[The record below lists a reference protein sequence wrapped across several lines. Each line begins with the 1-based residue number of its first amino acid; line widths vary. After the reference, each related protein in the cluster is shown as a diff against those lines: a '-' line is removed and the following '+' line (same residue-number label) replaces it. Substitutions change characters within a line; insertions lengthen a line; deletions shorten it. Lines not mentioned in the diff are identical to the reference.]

1 MKSPSFWL
9 FVVIAAVAVLSCG
22 GRGGGMAVLSRID
35 SLAVLS
41 RIDSLAD
48 SRPDSALRQL
58 GGMAAAMASAPEAE
72 RMYYGLLT
80 VKARDKAYVR
90 HTSDSVILSLVDYY
104 EHDGDRRLLPVA
116 YYYAGRVYRD
126 LNNAVKALS
135 YFQKAENA
143 LAETPYRYPFEGNLH
158 SQKGYLLIRQD
169 LYAAAMREFDKAYEY
184 SVERKD
190 TCGII
195 FSLRD
200 KGDVYLT
207 IKDYDKA
214 LLFFDEALRLAKIV
228 KNKKRIIGL
237 YIHIAGCYMTKG
249 NVNKAKDYIVAAK
262 VGIDSLNAK
271 AIYTNFA
278 RIYAKLGYEDSSAF
292 YYYKLGEINDVY
304 AKREACLGL
313 ANYYSKYKED
323 SEKGIYY
330 MNLFKAYSDSVQDI
344 RATEAVAD
352 IDAKY
357 NIRNTEKKINHV
369 TWQRNSIIVLFLVG
383 VLVFSLVTYFRWRR
397 NYRRKKCYD
406 IEVMDGNSNLS
417 PDSELLTEPCD
428 GKNEVIRQE
437 ETRKIESSDG
447 AKQAMQESSTY
458 KKLKGKLVTGK
469 SVSDNEWAELRNVI
483 DIHYDDFTR
492 RITEIHRVSDFELRV
507 CMLIKIDF
515 KVKEIAMLTC
525 HTPMA
530 VTAARRRLCEKF
542 FNEPGSP
549 KRFDDFIRSL

>member
-35 SLAVLS
+35 SLA
-41 RIDSLAD
+41 D
-48 SRPDSALRQL
+48 SRPDSALRTL

-90 HTSDSVILSLVDYY
+90 HTSDSVILGLVDYY
-104 EHDGDRRLLPVA
+104 EHDGDKRLLPVA

-143 LAETPYRYPFEGNLH
+143 LAETPYRYSFEGNLH

-169 LYAAAMREFDKAYEY
+169 LYDAAMREFDKACEY
-184 SVERKD
+184 NVERKD

-200 KGDVYLT
+200 KGDVYYT
-207 IKDYDKA
+207 VKDYDKA
-214 LLFFDEALRLAKIV
+214 LQYFDKALQLAKAVNDKSRETGI
-228 KNKKRIIGL
+228 
-237 YIHIAGCYMTKG
+237 YIYKANCYFKEG
-249 NVNKAKDYIVAAK
+249 NVGLAKKYITIAK
-262 VGIDSLNAK
+262 SGIDSLNAK
-271 AIYTNFA
+271 AIYTNLA
-278 RIYAKLGYEDSSAF
+278 RIFSKLGDKDSSAF
-292 YYYKLGEINDVY
+292 YYSKLGEINDVY

-313 ANYYSKYKED
+313 ANYYSKYKKD
-323 SEKGIYY
+323 NEKGVYY

-357 NIRNTEKKINHV
+357 NAQKKDEEIGLI
-369 TWQRNSIIVLFLVG
+369 TRQRNSIIVFSLVG
-383 VLVFSLVTYFRWRR
+383 VLVFSFVTYFMWRR
-397 NYRRKKCYD
+397 IYRRKKCYD
-406 IEVMDGNSNLS
+406 IEVMDVDFNL
-417 PDSELLTEPCD
+417 PPEFELLTEPCD
-428 GKNEVIRQE
+428 WKNEVIRQE
-437 ETRKIESSDG
+437 EKRQTGSGDK
-447 AKQAMQESSTY
+447 AKQAMQESSTF
-458 KKLKGKLVTGK
+458 KKLKGKLATGK
-469 SVSDNEWAELRNVI
+469 SVSDKEWAELRNVI
-483 DIHYDDFTR
+483 DMHYDDFTI
-492 RITEIHRVSDFELRV
+492 RIMSMHRVSDFELRI
-507 CMLIKIDF
+507 CMLIKLDF

>member
-1 MKSPSFWL
+1 MKFPSFWL

-22 GRGGGMAVLSRID
+22 GRGGGMAVL
-35 SLAVLS
+35 A

-48 SRPDSALRQL
+48 SRPDSALRML

-90 HTSDSVILSLVDYY
+90 HTSDSVIMGLVDYY
-104 EHDGDRRLLPVA
+104 EHDGDKRLLPVA

-126 LNNAVKALS
+126 LNDAVKALS
-135 YFQKAENA
+135 YFQKSENA
-143 LAETPYRYPFEGNLH
+143 LAETPYRYSFEGNLH

-169 LYAAAMREFDKAYEY
+169 LYDAAMREFDKAYEY
-184 SVERKD
+184 NVERKD

-200 KGDVYLT
+200 KGDVYYT
-207 IKDYDKA
+207 VKDYDKA
-214 LLFFDEALRLAKIV
+214 LQYFDKALQLAKAVNDKSRETGI
-228 KNKKRIIGL
+228 
-237 YIHIAGCYMTKG
+237 YIYKANCYFKEG
-249 NVNKAKDYIVAAK
+249 NVELAKKYITIAK
-262 VGIDSLNAK
+262 SGIDSLNAK
-271 AIYTNFA
+271 AIYTNLA
-278 RIYAKLGYEDSSAF
+278 RIFSKLGDEDSSAF
-292 YYYKLGEINDVY
+292 YYSKLGEINDVY

-313 ANYYSKYKED
+313 ANYYSKYKKD
-323 SEKGIYY
+323 NEKGVYY

-357 NIRNTEKKINHV
+357 NAQKKDEEIGLI
-369 TWQRNSIIVLFLVG
+369 TRQRNSIIVFSLVG
-383 VLVFSLVTYFRWRR
+383 VLVFSFVTYFMWRR
-397 NYRRKKCYD
+397 IYRRKKCYD
-406 IEVMDGNSNLS
+406 IEVMDGNFNL
-417 PDSELLTEPCD
+417 PPEFELLTESCD
-428 GKNEVIRQE
+428 WKNEVIRQE
-437 ETRKIESSDG
+437 EKRQTGSSDK
-447 AKQAMQESSTY
+447 AKHAVQGSSILR
-458 KKLKGKLVTGK
+458 KLKGKLATGK
-469 SVSDNEWAELRNVI
+469 SVSDKEWAELRNVI
-483 DIHYDDFTR
+483 DMHYDDFTI
-492 RITEIHRVSDFELRV
+492 RIMSMHRLSDFELRV
-507 CMLIKIDF
+507 CMLIKLDF
-515 KVKEIAMLTC
+515 KVKEIAVLTC